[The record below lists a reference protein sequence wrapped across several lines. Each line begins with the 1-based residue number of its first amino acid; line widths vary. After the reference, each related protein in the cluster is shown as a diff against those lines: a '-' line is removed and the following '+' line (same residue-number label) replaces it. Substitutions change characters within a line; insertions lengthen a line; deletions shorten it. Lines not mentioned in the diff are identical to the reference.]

1 MLCCRYLDFSLV
13 KLASTS
19 NLYHCKITNVCCL
32 KPLKFVVICCSSTG
46 KLKQYPS
53 IIECTYQQ
61 FSTNIYIGKMYTPHN
76 SIQRFKWCWHSLKL
90 YSKYNSW
97 NHRCLESPNSTRW
110 MCPGTSPTLKGLAR
124 CIQCDQP
131 RLLYCSWMHFHSVSH
146 GHWALAF
153 S

>member
-13 KLASTS
+13 KLVSTS

-61 FSTNIYIGKMYTPHN
+61 FSTNIYIGKMYTPPQFN
-76 SIQRFKWCWHSLKL
+76 IAFQMMLAKT
-90 YSKYNSW
+90 YI
-97 NHRCLESPNSTRW
+97 PNKIVGIT
-110 MCPGTSPTLKGLAR
+110 
-124 CIQCDQP
+124 D
-131 RLLYCSWMHFHSVSH
+131 V
-146 GHWALAF
+146 
-153 S
+153 